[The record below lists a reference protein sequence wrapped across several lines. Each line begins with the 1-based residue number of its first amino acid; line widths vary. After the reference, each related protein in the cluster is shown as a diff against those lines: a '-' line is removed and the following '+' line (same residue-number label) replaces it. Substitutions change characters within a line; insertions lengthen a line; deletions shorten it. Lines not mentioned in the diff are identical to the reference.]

1 MMVISEECKGGL
13 YGKMFPSSEIPRYDE
28 PVQNV
33 PDIDGRTEID
43 HIFSKVCDW
52 VHPNSGTDVF
62 PRTSASYNG
71 TAPIIERIGMLNNLF

>member
-1 MMVISEECKGGL
+1 
-13 YGKMFPSSEIPRYDE
+13 MFPSSEISKYDE
-28 PVQNV
+28 PVENV
-33 PDIDGRTEID
+33 PHIDGRTEID